1 MENQDI
7 TINLTSVDNY
17 DPTRNQVINSPRSLE
32 AMRILGIIHEQIA
45 SYPQPEYLDEYPDE
59 QDQKMLVEHFS
70 DKRDVFLGDI
80 RTKREQIIKFGGD
93 EFGIL

>member
-1 MENQDI
+1 
-7 TINLTSVDNY
+7 
-17 DPTRNQVINSPRSLE
+17 
-32 AMRILGIIHEQIA
+32 MRILGIIHEQIA